1 MSITLSEASQESSS
15 RRKALPTADKSLLVS
30 PHPRFRQDASSAY
43 SKDRSGSVSRRLNSQ
58 ASSST
63 LRSHYD
69 ARRQPLYVSQ
79 QTSMSAV
86 RDGGLRKGHHPVYS
100 CSRSIDQDSLQ
111 SSVRSD
117 SGNGAG
123 KKVPAP
129 LNLSKLFPKAPKSRE
144 HNDQRLLSPTKF
156 VSSPIPLSSTSTY
169 FPRPMISPIFSNF
182 NRNRVRSVSSTKTS
196 DTLREGRARA
206 AKDRAYKA
214 PYDNAKVN
222 RRRPP
227 PGIQHWFDG
236 LSEDGDDDDDMEEE
250 EEEEDAVPPVRANM
264 KVQESRSMPLRQ
276 PSLNDR
282 RRQASPP
289 RHGRRISH
297 AKAAPIERTYSPI
310 DRFYHAD
317 RTYPSE
323 HACATEAKAAPQTCP
338 YRTDHSQAGLNTL
351 SSDEPY
357 LRGQSNR
364 ASLTSHNARTYAWTK
379 TSKISNR
386 DLKSDSAL
394 SLSSSEDESDPRS
407 SSTSL
412 PIIRNSVAMSIDTEC
427 EILIGGAQAF
437 DIRPRQNRTARRM
450 TAASGMTSASGASF
464 RSSTTVATIDVMLSP
479 TAAASSQTNLV
490 FPRHPNSWSGCRS
503 QHSRQVSATLEDDQ
517 NDLKRYAENFRDDR
531 DTSSF
536 KSARTSKSKPRP
548 NMSYKLMAV
557 TEEEEALLELTRR
570 KRAAMAKQSFTDGYR
585 SAMKVTQVRSGNPTS
600 PQNQQRF
607 AGSVTMDS
615 LDSEASGKHT
625 LTEGDRRPSRK
636 SILSQTTA
644 AETGY
649 SSSTVETLANA
660 TYAPLPRSEKRSRPP
675 PMANETLLRSLGSSS
690 MASSFSVF
698 HTPRSHVT
706 QRIVSRPP
714 QISPDV
720 FAPLNVFSSPP
731 DSPTLPATA
740 FLTDTIPSP
749 VTSGPCS
756 DGALSVKV
764 VGSSVGGSEGSFG
777 TDHDSI
783 RHSHQHHHYP
793 SDISVSNSGE
803 ERARKMEATRGYKRT
818 HERGGAVLALGPT
831 LTIREKRPVRQ

>member
-1 MSITLSEASQESSS
+1 
-15 RRKALPTADKSLLVS
+15 
-30 PHPRFRQDASSAY
+30 
-43 SKDRSGSVSRRLNSQ
+43 
-58 ASSST
+58 

-100 CSRSIDQDSLQ
+100 SSRSIDQDSLQ

-289 RHGRRISH
+289 RHGRGISH
-297 AKAAPIERTYSPI
+297 AKAAPIERTNPPI
-310 DRFYHAD
+310 DRVYQAD
-317 RTYPSE
+317 RT
-323 HACATEAKAAPQTCP
+323 
-338 YRTDHSQAGLNTL
+338 
-351 SSDEPY
+351 
-357 LRGQSNR
+357 
-364 ASLTSHNARTYAWTK
+364 HNARTYAWTK

-427 EILIGGAQAF
+427 EILIGRAQAL
-437 DIRPRQNRTARRM
+437 DIRPCQ
-450 TAASGMTSASGASF
+450 
-464 RSSTTVATIDVMLSP
+464 
-479 TAAASSQTNLV
+479 
-490 FPRHPNSWSGCRS
+490 
-503 QHSRQVSATLEDDQ
+503 
-517 NDLKRYAENFRDDR
+517 
-531 DTSSF
+531 
-536 KSARTSKSKPRP
+536 
-548 NMSYKLMAV
+548 
-557 TEEEEALLELTRR
+557 
-570 KRAAMAKQSFTDGYR
+570 
-585 SAMKVTQVRSGNPTS
+585 
-600 PQNQQRF
+600 
-607 AGSVTMDS
+607 
-615 LDSEASGKHT
+615 
-625 LTEGDRRPSRK
+625 
-636 SILSQTTA
+636 
-644 AETGY
+644 
-649 SSSTVETLANA
+649 
-660 TYAPLPRSEKRSRPP
+660 
-675 PMANETLLRSLGSSS
+675 
-690 MASSFSVF
+690 
-698 HTPRSHVT
+698 
-706 QRIVSRPP
+706 
-714 QISPDV
+714 
-720 FAPLNVFSSPP
+720 
-731 DSPTLPATA
+731 
-740 FLTDTIPSP
+740 
-749 VTSGPCS
+749 
-756 DGALSVKV
+756 
-764 VGSSVGGSEGSFG
+764 
-777 TDHDSI
+777 
-783 RHSHQHHHYP
+783 
-793 SDISVSNSGE
+793 
-803 ERARKMEATRGYKRT
+803 
-818 HERGGAVLALGPT
+818 
-831 LTIREKRPVRQ
+831 